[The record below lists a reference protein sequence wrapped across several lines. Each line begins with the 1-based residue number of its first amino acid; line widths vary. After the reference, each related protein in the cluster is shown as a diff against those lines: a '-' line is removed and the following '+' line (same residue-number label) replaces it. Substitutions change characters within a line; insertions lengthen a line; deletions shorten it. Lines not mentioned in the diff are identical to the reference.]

1 MSRPTSM
8 RFAVSLLWL
17 ALAMLVLV
25 ACSSGPP
32 AEKTAPVSS
41 AEAPNPGTSDA
52 KFHSLLITGLK
63 YRPDTLTVNQGD
75 TIEWA
80 NNDMVPHT
88 ATAKD
93 KSFDSG
99 KIAPGASWKFVAKT
113 KGSYAYL
120 CTLHPNMKAKLV
132 VQ

>member
-1 MSRPTSM
+1 MTKPASM
-8 RFAVSLLWL
+8 RLAVSLLWL
-17 ALAMLVLV
+17 ALAMLGLV

-32 AEKTAPVSS
+32 AEKAAPVSS
-41 AEAPNPGTSDA
+41 AAAPNPGTSDA
-52 KFHSLLITGLK
+52 KSRSLLIAGFK
-63 YRPDTLTVNQGD
+63 YQPDTLIVNQGD

-99 KIAPGASWKFVAKT
+99 KIAPKASWKFVAKT
-113 KGSYAYL
+113 KGSYDYL